1 MIRTKHRTLIK
12 QLIPDSE
19 KADTLK
25 IDEFESD
32 EPVEIDVSEKSLSD
46 YHLFALLCWRNF
58 ATLPEMTLIESV
70 QRVLR

>member
-1 MIRTKHRTLIK
+1 MCVKPIK
-12 QLIPDSE
+12 KKLIPQSE
-19 KADTLK
+19 DLK

-32 EPVEIDVSEKSLSD
+32 VPTEIDVPEKPLSD